1 MGNGAG
7 SGKSDRRWN
16 TRGGTLQ
23 RTRPGGLPGK
33 GGRLMLL
40 KVENLNVYYGHIHA
54 VKEVSFSLAEGEI
67 VAVVGSNGA
76 GKSSTIKALC
86 GLVKPRSGKIFLAG
100 SDITGLSSERIVRAG
115 IGYVPEGRRVFPQMS
130 VLENLMVGAYAR
142 RDKSTLASELETIYG
157 YFPILAQRRDQ
168 LAAGLSGGEQQMLAL
183 GRALMTRPRLLVLD
197 EPSLGLA
204 PILVKQV
211 FALLERLNRE
221 HGLSILLVEQN
232 AHMALRIAHHGI
244 VLETGQ
250 VALRG
255 SATELLEN
263 PVVQAIYLGGKQYQ
277 GGTKTDARLA
287 PETPG
292 KDVVL

>member
-1 MGNGAG
+1 MVSLRRFASMNRCSLPISARRRSDAADHRRYPCLLRPYLCCQRCLLGGGRGRNRRGHGKQWRGEIYHYQNALWVG
-7 SGKSDRRWN
+7 QTKTGQDMARRPGHYPAEPRTDRASRCGVCSRRAPGVCSNERAGKSDD
-16 TRGGTLQ
+16 RGLYQASCGNPETGT
-23 RTRPGGLPGK
+23 G
-33 GGRLMLL
+33 
-40 KVENLNVYYGHIHA
+40 N
-54 VKEVSFSLAEGEI
+54 
-67 VAVVGSNGA
+67 
-76 GKSSTIKALC
+76 
-86 GLVKPRSGKIFLAG
+86 
-100 SDITGLSSERIVRAG
+100 
-115 IGYVPEGRRVFPQMS
+115 
-130 VLENLMVGAYAR
+130 
-142 RDKSTLASELETIYG
+142 IYN
-157 YFPILAQRRDQ
+157 YFPILESRAKM
-168 LAAGLSGGEQQMLAL
+168 LAGTLSGGEQQMLAL

-204 PILVKQV
+204 PLLVKQV

-292 KDVVL
+292 KDMIL